1 MSDDESRTGAILP
14 REQGAAPLEVVI
26 GVMAFLAAL
35 ALGASLV
42 ADRAAQGWRAGLSGR
57 VTVQILPPI
66 DSTAPQNLDTET
78 NAALAILNATP
89 GIVHVSA
96 VSQDEAMSL
105 VRPWLGA
112 DALVADLPLP
122 RLIDATLTPGQRI
135 DLIGLESRLKAA
147 APDSTLDDHSHWI
160 ARLKGMADAI
170 VWSGYAIL
178 MLIAIATAAAVTFA
192 TRAGLQAHHEIV
204 ALLHQMG
211 AHSDF
216 ISRAFERH
224 YFRSALIASAIG
236 AGVAAV
242 VFLAAGG
249 LEMAGV
255 EAVPFLPPIAL
266 RPVEALWLIAVP
278 VVVSA
283 IAWATARAS
292 VLSAL
297 RKIY

>member
-1 MSDDESRTGAILP
+1 MSDDDDRTGPVLP

-57 VTVQILPPI
+57 VTVQILPPVEI
-66 DSTAPQNLDTET
+66 AGMQNLDTET
-78 NAALAILNATP
+78 TAALAVLNATP
-89 GIVHVSA
+89 GIVHVAA

-122 RLIDATLTPGQRI
+122 RLIDATLAPGQRV
-135 DLIGLESRLKAA
+135 DLVSLEARLKAA
-147 APDSTLDDHSHWI
+147 APDSALDDHSHWI
-160 ARLKGMADAI
+160 SRLKGMADAI

-178 MLIAIATAAAVTFA
+178 MLIAVATAAAVTFA

-204 ALLHQMG
+204 SLLHQMG
-211 AHSDF
+211 AHSSF
-216 ISRAFERH
+216 ISSAFERH

-236 AGVAAV
+236 AGAAAV
-242 VFLAAGG
+242 FFLAAGG
-249 LEMAGV
+249 LELAGV

-266 RPVEALWLIAVP
+266 RPSEALWLIAVP
-278 VVVSA
+278 IAVSA
-283 IAWATARAS
+283 ISWATARAS